1 MAIFIYQK
9 HPDHCLGGENYPHF
23 RNQTDKIA
31 YTRNF
36 INLTQGIDLQITRSS
51 FDTATVNLNVKN
63 LAKKPHTIAGLA
75 TGAIPVK
82 GDPQLEYWWVTEW
95 NQGANST
102 VVSFNL
108 TLDYWLTYWP
118 LALNKT
124 LVRVHKRHTGRF
136 WKDNTKTDDY
146 LTPRFTLEN
155 RSLVNQEVQLPIAS
169 TNFKRLTN
177 NLFAPKIVYDTQ
189 TRLERY
195 LVIVVTIPGGE
206 MEVGSSYHNNYYSFL
221 GYQMPKSQHAMVI
234 FGRPNSPAISSW
246 LSSPGV
252 THSCYVWLDDR
263 DFNVINYIITYEK
276 GKFFTKGMGDYFLDD
291 QADPSIDYHRLNC
304 VRVSETEIPHTI
316 EGYIKIFKMLVR
328 FIALTAEY
336 TTGSR
341 YKKKYA
347 VLRVADE
354 NYVYWLSESEGE
366 TYQYYLKDL
375 TSAQIPSLSLFFN
388 GQKASIKNDHWSN
401 QVVRQYEN
409 VYFTSLNAFN
419 DFLIDS
425 LVRNKQTMTLA
436 MGFKNFFKGSQAVIG
451 SKYQPYWQLKMY
463 THFKY
468 LINYQTTVQ
477 EYQPWTFTV
486 ADQIY
491 QDPTW
496 HYYWLITIQNNY
508 FVCSPQHNLNTINH
522 TFSMIAENQSK
533 AMTYNDQM
541 LKFYQQQGV
550 SFQTGFDQA
559 LFFQNW
565 TRKYNQLQYTSLA
578 GKAIGQITAG
588 AGGIGFL
595 SRQAHMTMPAVLKSG
610 AQYIGRATPATIIGG
625 VGGAVAGAINTFN
638 NISKITLDN
647 QLREK
652 KAVYGVQS
660 LLAQQ
665 TDLANNPATTA
676 GLQKLELNYWI
687 TKVVSSAKHLDTRQ
701 KPYLTVL
708 APGYNDF
715 IAQALIYHKYGYLL
729 DQEEI
734 IDFNDEWTRYY
745 FNYWQIHNLEQALVK
760 TNLNSMVVNWFNSL
774 FNQGI
779 RLWNVFH
786 EAVVF
791 NDYSREN
798 WENKIIRP
806 AYEN

>member
-1 MAIFIYQK
+1 MAIFVYQK

-31 YTRNF
+31 YTRDF
-36 INLTQGIDLQITRSS
+36 INLTQGIELQITRSS
-51 FDTATVNLNVKN
+51 FDTASINLNVKN

-75 TGAIPVK
+75 TGEIPVT
-82 GDPQLEYWWVTEW
+82 GNPRLEYWWVTGW
-95 NQGANST
+95 NTGANSS

-118 LALNKT
+118 LQLNKT
-124 LVRVHKRHTGRF
+124 LVRVHKRHTSRF
-136 WKDNTKTDDY
+136 WKHDTKKDYY

-155 RSLVNQEVQLPIAS
+155 RSLVNQEVELPIAS
-169 TNFKRLTN
+169 TNFTRLTN
-177 NLFAPKIVYDTQ
+177 NLFAPKIVYDDRS
-189 TRLERY
+189 RLERY
-195 LVIVVTIPGGE
+195 VVIVITIPGGE
-206 MEVGSSYHNNYYSFL
+206 MEAGSTYHNNYYSFL
-221 GYQMPKSQHAMVI
+221 GYQKPRKQHAMVI

-246 LSSPGV
+246 LSSPGI
-252 THSCYVWLDDR
+252 TYSCYVWLDNR
-263 DFNVINYIITYEK
+263 DFNVINYVVTYKK

-291 QADPSIDYHRLNC
+291 QADTAIDYQRLNC
-304 VRVSETEIPHTI
+304 VRVSETELPHTI

-328 FIALTAEY
+328 YVALTAEY
-336 TTGSR
+336 AKGSR

-375 TSAQIPSLSLFFN
+375 TTAQIPSLSLFFN

-409 VYFTSLNAFN
+409 VYFTSLDAFN
-419 DFLIDS
+419 DFLIES
-425 LVRNKQTMTLA
+425 IGRNHQTIKLA
-436 MGFKNFFKGSQAVIG
+436 MGFKNIFKGSSAVIG
-451 SKYQPYWQLKMY
+451 SEYQPYFQLKMY

-468 LINYQTTVQ
+468 LLNYQTAVQ
-477 EYQPWTFTV
+477 EYQPWTF
-486 ADQIY
+486 ALDYQLY
-491 QDPTW
+491 QDPTFRF
-496 HYYWLITIQNNY
+496 YWILSIQNSY
-508 FVCSPQHNLNTINH
+508 FVCDPDNNLKNLAH
-522 TFSMIAENQSK
+522 TFTMIAENQSK
-533 AMTYNDQM
+533 GMTYNDQM

-559 LFFQNW
+559 LFFENW
-565 TRKYNQLQYTSLA
+565 TRKFNKFQYASLA
-578 GKAIGQITAG
+578 GKAFGRIVAG
-588 AGGIGFL
+588 SAGIGIIG
-595 SRQAHMTMPAVLKSG
+595 RQATNFPIPQRVISEARN
-610 AQYIGRATPATIIGG
+610 IGTALGSVGG
-625 VGGAVAGAINTFN
+625 VVGGTINTVN
-638 NISKITLDN
+638 NIFKTVLDN

-665 TDLANNPATTA
+665 TDLANNPATCS
-676 GLQKLELNYWI
+676 GLQRLELNYWL
-687 TKVVSSAKHLDTRQ
+687 TYTPGQTGKLDTRQ

-708 APGYNDF
+708 APSYNDF

-734 IDFNDEWTRYY
+734 IDFNDQWTRYY
-745 FNYWQIHNLEQALVK
+745 FNYWQIHNFEQTIVK

-779 RLWNVFH
+779 RLWNVFNSS
-786 EAVVF
+786 VIF

-806 AYEN
+806 ADEN

>member
-51 FDTATVNLNVKN
+51 FDTASVNLNVKN
-63 LAKKPHTIAGLA
+63 LVKKPHTIAGLA

-82 GDPQLEYWWVTEW
+82 GNPQLEYWWVHSW

-118 LALNKT
+118 LTFNKT
-124 LVRVHKRHTGRF
+124 LVRVHKRHTSRF
-136 WKDNTKTDDY
+136 WKQHTNTDSD
-146 LTPRFTLEN
+146 LIPRFTLEN
-155 RSLVNQEVQLPIAS
+155 RSLANQEAQLPIAS
-169 TNFKRLTN
+169 TNFSQLTRF
-177 NLFAPKIVYDTQ
+177 LFNPKIVFNHHSF
-189 TRLERY
+189 LKRY
-195 LVIVVTIPGGE
+195 LVIVITVPGGE
-206 MEVGSSYHNNYYSFL
+206 MESGGLLRRSNYYSFL
-221 GYQMPKSQHAMVI
+221 GYQKPRNQHAMVI
-234 FGRPNSPAISSW
+234 FGSPNSHEISSW
-246 LSSPGV
+246 LSSPGI
-252 THSCYVWLDDR
+252 THSCYVWLDNR
-263 DFNVINYIITYEK
+263 KFNVIDYGVSYAR
-276 GKFFTKGMGDYFLDD
+276 GKFFSKGMGDYFLDNQTED
-291 QADPSIDYHRLNC
+291 TIDHTKLNC
-304 VRVSETEIPHTI
+304 VRVSETEVPHTI

-328 FIALTAEY
+328 YIGLTAEFDK
-336 TTGSR
+336 GGR

-347 VLRVADE
+347 VLRVADD
-354 NYVYWLSESEGE
+354 NYLYWISESEGE

-375 TSAQIPSLSLFFN
+375 TTAQIPSLSLFFN

-401 QVVRQYEN
+401 QVVRQYKN
-409 VYFTSLNAFN
+409 VYFTSLDAFN
-419 DFLIDS
+419 DFLTRS
-425 LVRNKQTMTLA
+425 LRQNNQSITLA
-436 MGFKNFFKGSQAVIG
+436 MGFKEIFKGSSAVIG
-451 SKYQPYWQLKMY
+451 SKYQPYFQLKMY

-468 LINYQTTVQ
+468 LLNYQTSVQ
-477 EYQPWTFTV
+477 EYQPWTFTL
-486 ADQIY
+486 DNEFY
-491 QDPTW
+491 QDPRW
-496 HYYWLITIQNNY
+496 HYFWLLTIQNSY
-508 FVCSPQHNLNTINH
+508 FVCSPQHNLKNVAH
-522 TFSMIAENQSK
+522 TFTMIAENQSK
-533 AMTYNDQM
+533 AMTYNDEI

-578 GKAIGQITAG
+578 GKTLGQMIGGSVGMG
-588 AGGIGFL
+588 ALG
-595 SRQAHMTMPAVLKSG
+595 RQAHFLTPGFEEYPKFINRVRGLGVQTGSAV
-610 AQYIGRATPATIIGG
+610 
-625 VGGAVAGAINTFN
+625 GAIAGQLNTVN
-638 NISKITLDN
+638 NVFKTMLDN

-665 TDLANNPATTA
+665 TDLAANPATTS
-676 GLQKLELNYWI
+676 GLQKLALNYWI
-687 TKVVSSAKHLDTRQ
+687 TFSSTSELDTRQ

-734 IDFNDEWTRYY
+734 VDFNDEWTRYY
-745 FNYWQIHNLEQALVK
+745 FNYWQIHNLEQAVVK

-806 AYEN
+806 ANEN

>member
-36 INLTQGIDLQITRSS
+36 INLTQGIDLQITRST
-51 FDTATVNLNVKN
+51 FDTATINLNVKN

-75 TGAIPVK
+75 TGEIPVK
-82 GDPQLEYWWVTEW
+82 GDPNLEYWWVTGW
-95 NQGANST
+95 NMGANST

-118 LALNKT
+118 LALNET
-124 LVRVHKRHTGRF
+124 LVRVHKRHTSRF
-136 WKDNTKTDDY
+136 WKNNTKTDEY

-155 RSLVNQEVQLPIAS
+155 RSLVNQEVELPIAS
-169 TNFKRLTN
+169 ANFSRFTDYFFK
-177 NLFAPKIVYDTQ
+177 PKIVFHDRSQ
-189 TRLERY
+189 LTRY
-195 LVIVVTIPGGE
+195 VAIVVTIPGGE
-206 MEVGSSYHNNYYSFL
+206 MASGSSFHNNYYSFL
-221 GYQMPKSQHAMVI
+221 GYQLPRNQHAMVI
-234 FGRPNSPAISSW
+234 FGQADSPAIGSW
-246 LSSPGV
+246 VSSPGI
-252 THSCYVWLDDR
+252 THSCYVWLDNR
-263 DFNVINYIITYEK
+263 NFNVIDYGVTYEK
-276 GKFFTKGMGDYFLDD
+276 GKFFTKGMGDYFLE
-291 QADPSIDYHRLNC
+291 APYESGVDYDKLNC
-304 VRVSETEIPHTI
+304 VRVSETEVPHTI
-316 EGYIKIFKMLVR
+316 EGYIKIFKMIVR
-328 FIALTAEY
+328 YIALTAEY
-336 TTGSR
+336 ASGSR

-347 VLRVADE
+347 VLRVANE
-354 NYVYWLSESEGE
+354 NYLYWLSESEGE

-375 TSAQIPSLSLFFN
+375 TTAQIPSLSLFFN

-401 QVVRQYEN
+401 QVVRQYKN
-409 VYFTSLNAFN
+409 VYFTSLDAFN
-419 DFLIDS
+419 DFLLTSI
-425 LVRNKQTMTLA
+425 RQNNQTIKLA
-436 MGFKNFFKGSQAVIG
+436 MGFDKIFKGSSAVIG

-468 LINYQTTVQ
+468 LLTYQTTVQ
-477 EYQPWTFTV
+477 EYQPWTLPLE
-486 ADQIY
+486 DRIY
-491 QDPTW
+491 EDPTW
-496 HYYWLITIQNNY
+496 RYYWLLTIQNSY
-508 FVCSPQHNLNTINH
+508 FVCANEDNLKNIAH
-522 TFSMIAENQSK
+522 TFAMIAENQSK
-533 AMTYNDQM
+533 GMTYNDQM

-565 TRKYNQLQYTSLA
+565 TRKFNKLQYASLA
-578 GKAIGQITAG
+578 GKTLGQIL
-588 AGGIGFL
+588 AGGVGMAAL
-595 SRQAHMTMPAVLKSG
+595 GRQAHFLTPGFEGYPKFINRVRGLG
-610 AQYIGRATPATIIGG
+610 AQTGS
-625 VGGAVAGAINTFN
+625 AVGAIAGQLNTVN
-638 NISKITLDN
+638 NIFKTTLDN

-687 TKVVSSAKHLDTRQ
+687 TRKWTNTFDNRQ

-779 RLWNVFH
+779 RLWNVFNSS
-786 EAVVF
+786 VVF

-798 WENKIIRP
+798 WENKIIRTTD
-806 AYEN
+806 EN